1 MSFTMTCVGQ
11 VEWSRDDE
19 ATLIRTLAEEKA
31 KGNWG
36 GNIPKAAAWDT
47 CQLALV
53 DSEKKSGGGAKSI
66 ESIKSRW
73 QRFKQEFNT
82 VKELRAAA
90 GFMWNDQE
98 KIVRASADIWEAYV
112 KTHPYANKFRK
123 KRFPLYDPI
132 ADLINTSDIRTT
144 GRVPVRPGQNAFHVD
159 QKSTIQRD
167 SPPFLIPR
175 PPNNEYNSSEDDEL
189 TTLGPL
195 PSDRKRSRS
204 AGTSAS
210 QRQKKPRVSFD
221 QGMSEL
227 ASAFANLVDAMK
239 SGLLSTSCPEPSK
252 TSADGG
258 DLLTRAIITLE
269 NDGGLS
275 DKELAEAAHYF
286 MTDRDVA
293 RVYVALQTARA
304 RSHFLQYKLETWRK
318 KL

>member
-1 MSFTMTCVGQ
+1 MAYVGQ

-19 ATLIRTLAEEKA
+19 ATLVRTLAEEKA

-36 GNIPKAAAWDT
+36 GNIPKAAAWTT

-53 DSEKKSGGGAKSI
+53 DSEKKSGGGAKTI

-82 VKELRAAA
+82 VKELRAAS

-98 KIVRASADIWEAYV
+98 KIVRAPADVWDAYV

-132 ADLINTSDIRTT
+132 ADLVSNSGIRTT
-144 GRVPVRPGQNAFHVD
+144 GRDPVRPGQYAFNAD
-159 QKSTIQRD
+159 QKSAIQRD
-167 SPPFLIPR
+167 RPPFLIPR
-175 PPNNEYNSSEDDEL
+175 SPDKEYNSSEDDEQA
-189 TTLGPL
+189 TLGSL
-195 PSDRKRSRS
+195 PSHRKRSRS

-227 ASAFANLVDAMK
+227 VSAFAKVVDAMK

-258 DLLTRAIITLE
+258 DLLTRAIIALE

-293 RVYVALQTARA
+293 RVYVALQTTRA
-304 RSHFLQYKLETWRK
+304 RSHFLQYKLEIWRK

>member
-1 MSFTMTCVGQ
+1 MAYVGQ

-36 GNIPKAAAWDT
+36 GNIPTAVAWT
-47 CQLALV
+47 SCQLALV
-53 DSEKKSGGGAKSI
+53 DSEKKSGGGAKTI

-82 VKELRAAA
+82 VKELRATS

-98 KIVRASADIWEAYV
+98 KIVRASADVWEAYV
-112 KTHPYANKFRK
+112 RTHPYANKFRK

-132 ADLINTSDIRTT
+132 ADLVNDSGIRTT
-144 GRVPVRPGQNAFHVD
+144 GRDAARPGHQNAFHAG
-159 QKSTIQRD
+159 QKSAIQRD
-167 SPPFLIPR
+167 RPPFLIPR
-175 PPNNEYNSSEDDEL
+175 SFDNEYNSSEDDEL
-189 TTLGPL
+189 ATLGPL

-221 QGMSEL
+221 QGLIKL
-227 ASAFANLVDAMK
+227 ASAFAEMVDAMK
-239 SGLLSTSCPEPSK
+239 ARLVSTPCPGPSK
-252 TSADGG
+252 PSTD
-258 DLLTRAIITLE
+258 DLLTRAIIALE
-269 NDGGLS
+269 KDGGLS
-275 DKELAEAAHYF
+275 DEELAEAAHYF
-286 MTDRDVA
+286 ITDLDVA
-293 RVYVALQTARA
+293 RVYVALQAAQA